1 MAAGSVRN
9 CCRGKA
15 EPPSTTRAPSP
26 LHQGCTE
33 GPQSGSCWLLCHHL
47 SPQFHAHNS
56 PSVPVLSLTFMAR
69 HMLIPLP
76 FLAMWLLTS
85 ASWVKPTPASLLLP
99 PLPDSAHAPP
109 LWLIL
114 LLCATPASTGPLLG
128 ATLYYYQPTLASL
141 LYHKLFKTR
150 DLVLLI
156 LNPRTWPRTWHK
168 ADTINSLE
176 WTIQISYSFFPSMN
190 WLKVK
195 MLWRKM

>member
-1 MAAGSVRN
+1 MRPILGHRLAGRRQKDWRKIVLGLQSQTRQSALRASERLVRWQLETSQKAKESIQSSKKLKQRDDYLMAAGSVRN

-85 ASWVKPTPASLLLP
+85 AS
-99 PLPDSAHAPP
+99 
-109 LWLIL
+109 
-114 LLCATPASTGPLLG
+114 
-128 ATLYYYQPTLASL
+128 
-141 LYHKLFKTR
+141 
-150 DLVLLI
+150 
-156 LNPRTWPRTWHK
+156 
-168 ADTINSLE
+168 
-176 WTIQISYSFFPSMN
+176 
-190 WLKVK
+190 
-195 MLWRKM
+195 